1 MSKLVDWVKKH
12 PIFYYAGAVYR
23 LGKTS
28 EGRRKAIGILTD
40 PRSVEIEK
48 RGDLHK
54 GM

>member
-1 MSKLVDWVKKH
+1 MSSLVNWVKKH
-12 PIFYYAGAVYR
+12 PFIYYAGAVYR
-23 LGKTS
+23 LGKTA
-28 EGRRKAIGILTD
+28 EGRKKAIGILTD